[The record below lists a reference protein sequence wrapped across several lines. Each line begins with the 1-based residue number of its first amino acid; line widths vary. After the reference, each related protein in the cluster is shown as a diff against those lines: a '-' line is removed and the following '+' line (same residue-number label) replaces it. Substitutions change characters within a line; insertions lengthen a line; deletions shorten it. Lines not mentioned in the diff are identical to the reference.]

1 MQRAVLQTGGDCLHC
16 RVVSE
21 RVAQLVEQRTFNP
34 LEQNDNPADKQQVT
48 PTPDESLSPG
58 LPLNPEN
65 DPDLEAILDAW
76 LALSKAVRRS
86 LASMARA
93 SVEATKQTK

>member
-1 MQRAVLQTGGDCLHC
+1 
-16 RVVSE
+16 
-21 RVAQLVEQRTFNP
+21 
-34 LEQNDNPADKQQVT
+34 
-48 PTPDESLSPG
+48 